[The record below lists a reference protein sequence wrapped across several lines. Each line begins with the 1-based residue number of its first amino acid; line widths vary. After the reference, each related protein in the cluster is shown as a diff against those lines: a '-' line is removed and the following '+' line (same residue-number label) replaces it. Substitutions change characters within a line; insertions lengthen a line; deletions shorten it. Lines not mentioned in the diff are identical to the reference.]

1 MSLDMPLIHRGNFIH
16 KEGVMRGKRILIATS
31 LATVLACVCLSL
43 VLVSPVI
50 GQDGKKLYG
59 DRCALCH
66 GPDGDGK
73 GVIMQTTPFGADF
86 WKANDDAAISKTII
100 EGKGRMPAI
109 PLSPEEAK
117 AVVEYMKSSFKK

>member
-1 MSLDMPLIHRGNFIH
+1 
-16 KEGVMRGKRILIATS
+16 MRGKRTFIMTS
-31 LATVLACVCLSL
+31 LAGVLAFLCLSL
-43 VLVSPVI
+43 LAVSPVI

-66 GPDGDGK
+66 GSDGDGK
-73 GVIMQTTPFGADF
+73 GVIMQTVPFGADF
-86 WKANDDAAISKTII
+86 WKSNDDAAISKAIV

-117 AVVEYMKSSFKK
+117 AVVDYMKSSFKK

>member
-1 MSLDMPLIHRGNFIH
+1 
-16 KEGVMRGKRILIATS
+16 MRGKRTFIATS
-31 LATVLACVCLSL
+31 LAGMLAFFCLTL
-43 VLVSPVI
+43 FLASPVI

-66 GPDGDGK
+66 GSGGDGK
-73 GVIMQTTPFGADF
+73 GVIMQTAPFDAEF
-86 WKANDDAAISKTII
+86 WKKSDDAAMAKTIV

>member
-1 MSLDMPLIHRGNFIH
+1 
-16 KEGVMRGKRILIATS
+16 MRGKRILGTTS

-43 VLVSPVI
+43 ILVSPVI

-66 GPDGDGK
+66 GSDGDGK
-73 GVIMQTTPFGADF
+73 GVIMQIAPFGADF
-86 WKANDDAAISKTII
+86 WKANDDAAISKAIV

-109 PLSPEEAK
+109 PLSPEETK
-117 AVVEYMKSSFKK
+117 AVVEYMKSTFKK

>member
-1 MSLDMPLIHRGNFIH
+1 MHD
-16 KEGVMRGKRILIATS
+16 KRILVPTAV
-31 LATVLACVCLSL
+31 AGVLACVCLSL
-43 VLVSPVI
+43 VLTSPAI

-73 GVIMQTTPFGADF
+73 GVIMQTSPFGADF
-86 WKANDDAAISKTII
+86 WKANNDAAISKAIV

-109 PLSPEEAK
+109 PLSPEETK
-117 AVVEYMKSSFKK
+117 AVVEFMKSGFKK

>member
-1 MSLDMPLIHRGNFIH
+1 MHD
-16 KEGVMRGKRILIATS
+16 KRILVNTALSAALVFVS
-31 LATVLACVCLSL
+31 LSW
-43 VLVSPVI
+43 VLVSPVV

-66 GPDGDGK
+66 SPDGDGK

-86 WKANDDAAISKTII
+86 WKANGDAAISKAIV

-109 PLSPEEAK
+109 PLSPEETK
-117 AVVEYMKSSFKK
+117 AVVEYMKSTFKK

>member
-1 MSLDMPLIHRGNFIH
+1 
-16 KEGVMRGKRILIATS
+16 MRGKKILTS
-31 LATVLACVCLSL
+31 TVLASILACACLIP
-43 VLVSPVI
+43 VFVSPAI
-50 GQDGKKLYG
+50 SQDAKKLYG

-73 GVIMQTTPFGADF
+73 GVIMQTAPFDAEF
-86 WKANDDAAISKTII
+86 WKKSDDAAITKAII
-100 EGKGRMPAI
+100 EGKGKMPAI

>member
-1 MSLDMPLIHRGNFIH
+1 MRKKRTLIT
-16 KEGVMRGKRILIATS
+16 TS
-31 LATVLACVCLSL
+31 LAIVLACVCLSL

-86 WKANDDAAISKTII
+86 WKANDDAAISMAIV

>member
-1 MSLDMPLIHRGNFIH
+1 
-16 KEGVMRGKRILIATS
+16 MRGKRTFITTS
-31 LATVLACVCLSL
+31 LAGVLAFLCLSL
-43 VLVSPVI
+43 LVVSPVI

-66 GPDGDGK
+66 GSDGDGK
-73 GVIMQTTPFGADF
+73 GVIMQTAPFGADF
-86 WKANDDAAISKTII
+86 WKANDDAAVSKAII

-117 AVVEYMKSSFKK
+117 AVVEYMKSTMKK

>member
-1 MSLDMPLIHRGNFIH
+1 MHR
-16 KEGVMRGKRILIATS
+16 KRILITTS
-31 LATVLACVCLSL
+31 LAAVVVCVCLTL

-50 GQDGKKLYG
+50 GQDAKKLYG

-66 GPDGDGK
+66 GSSGDGK
-73 GVIMQTTPFGADF
+73 GVIMQTLAFDAEF
-86 WKANDDAAISKTII
+86 WKKYDDTAIAKVIV

>member
-1 MSLDMPLIHRGNFIH
+1 
-16 KEGVMRGKRILIATS
+16 MRGKKTIITTS
-31 LATVLACVCLSL
+31 LAGILAFLCLSL
-43 VLVSPVI
+43 LVVSPVI

-73 GVIMQTTPFGADF
+73 GVIMQTAPFGADF
-86 WKANDDAAISKTII
+86 WKANDDAAISKAII

-117 AVVEYMKSSFKK
+117 AVVDYMKSSLKK